1 MPSDITFQQLLTKTL
16 EEIYTEYNLLD
27 VFFKSNPTTYI
38 AMLPKNRSKN
48 RYSDILP
55 CKLWIIN
62 NYFLVY
68 FTIIY
73 ITDDFNRVKLKS
85 DNDYINASFIYV
97 SRILV

>member
-16 EEIYTEYNLLD
+16 EDMETEYNLLD
-27 VFFKSNPTTYI
+27 VFLKSNPTKYI
-38 AMLPKNRSKN
+38 AMMLKNRSKN

-55 CKLWIIN
+55 CKWWNLN

-68 FTIIY
+68 SIVVL
-73 ITDDFNRVKLKS
+73 ITVDFNRVELKS

-97 SRILV
+97 S